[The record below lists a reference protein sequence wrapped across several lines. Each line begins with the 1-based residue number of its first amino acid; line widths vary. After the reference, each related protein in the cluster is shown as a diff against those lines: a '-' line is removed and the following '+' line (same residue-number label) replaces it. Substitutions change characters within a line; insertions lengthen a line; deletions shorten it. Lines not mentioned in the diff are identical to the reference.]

1 MVNTS
6 FEYQDPGTIIHS
18 NQTRSCHWTSRYTN
32 PITIDSLLI
41 VKAVMRGW
49 NMIHHGACFVQMY
62 RNMMTSSNENIFRV
76 AGPLCGA
83 FTGHRSIARLCR
95 EFTGHRSIPRK
106 RPVTRSFD
114 VFLICARIKGWVNTR
129 EAGDLR
135 RHRPHYDVTI
145 MVLKHAMSIRD
156 IGIIAALVDA
166 ITAHYKNLK
175 YGYAFNQATHG
186 AGLITRL

>member
-1 MVNTS
+1 MVNTI
-6 FEYQDPGTIIHS
+6 FEYQDPGTIIQS

-49 NMIHHGACFVQMY
+49 NMIHNGACFVQMY

-83 FTGHRSIARLCR
+83 FTGHRSIARLCG

-114 VFLICARIKGWVNTR
+114 VFF
-129 EAGDLR
+129 DLR
-135 RHRPHYDVTI
+135 QNKRLSKHSWGWWFETPSPSLWRHNNGVETCYVYKRHRNYSRISWCHHRT
-145 MVLKHAMSIRD
+145 L
-156 IGIIAALVDA
+156 
-166 ITAHYKNLK
+166 
-175 YGYAFNQATHG
+175 
-186 AGLITRL
+186 